1 MLGVMVATPSSMLPL
16 GTQAPDFRLSAPD
29 GSLPVSLDDV
39 ADAAGL
45 LVVFLCNHC
54 PYVKH
59 VADGLG
65 RLAADWMD
73 DGLAV
78 LGINPNDVDAYPEDA
93 PELMPA
99 FAAQHS
105 WTFPYLYDESQQ
117 VAAAYGAVCTPD
129 FFLFDRGRALAY
141 RGQMD
146 GSRPSNGVPVTGAD
160 LDAAVRAVL
169 AGEPVPSDQRP
180 SVGCSIK
187 WKPGME
193 PGSAGR

>member
-1 MLGVMVATPSSMLPL
+1 MLPL
-16 GTQAPDFRLSAPD
+16 GTRAPEFRLSAPD
-29 GSLPVSLDDV
+29 GSQHGPADV

-65 RLAADWMD
+65 RLATGWMD

-78 LGINPNDVDAYPEDA
+78 FGINPNDVDAYPEDA
-93 PELMPA
+93 PERMPA
-99 FAAQHS
+99 FAAQHAL
-105 WTFPYLYDESQQ
+105 TFPYLYDETQQ

-129 FFLFDRGRALAY
+129 FFLFDRDLALAY

-146 GSRPSNGVPVTGAD
+146 GSRPSNGVPVTGTD

-169 AGEPVPSDQRP
+169 ANEPVPSDQRP

-193 PGSAGR
+193 PR

>member
-1 MLGVMVATPSSMLPL
+1 MLPL
-16 GTQAPDFRLSAPD
+16 GTQAPDFRLPAPD
-29 GSLPVSLDDV
+29 GSLHGPADV

-65 RLAADWMD
+65 RLASGWMD

-78 LGINPNDVDAYPEDA
+78 FGINPNDVDAYPDDA

-99 FAAQHS
+99 FAAGHG
-105 WTFPYLYDESQQ
+105 
-117 VAAAYGAVCTPD
+117 AACTPD
-129 FFLFDRGRALAY
+129 FFLFDRDRALAY

-146 GSRPSNGVPVTGAD
+146 GSRPSNGVAVTGAD

-169 AGEPVPSDQRP
+169 AAEPAPADQRP
-180 SVGCSIK
+180 SIGCSIK
-187 WKPGME
+187 WKPGMD
-193 PGSAGR
+193 PASTGR

>member
-1 MLGVMVATPSSMLPL
+1 MLPL
-16 GTQAPDFRLSAPD
+16 GTRAPGFRLPAPD
-29 GSLPVSLDDV
+29 GSRPVSLDDV
-39 ADAAGL
+39 ADARGL

-65 RLAADWMD
+65 RLAAGWIA
-73 DGLAV
+73 GGVAV
-78 LGINPNDVDAYPEDA
+78 IGVNPNDVAAYPEDA
-93 PELMPA
+93 PERMPA
-99 FAAQHS
+99 FAGRHG
-105 WTFPYLYDESQQ
+105 WTFPYLYDETQE
-117 VAAAYGAVCTPD
+117 VAAAYGAACTPD
-129 FFLFDRGRALAY
+129 FFLFDGDRALAY

-146 GSRPSNGVPVTGAD
+146 GSRPSNGVPVTGTD

-169 AGEPVPSDQRP
+169 AGEPVSADQRP

-193 PGSAGR
+193 PR

>member
-1 MLGVMVATPSSMLPL
+1 MAATSSMLPL
-16 GTQAPDFRLSAPD
+16 GTQAPDFRLPAPD
-29 GSLPVSLDDV
+29 GSLHGPADV
-39 ADAAGL
+39 ADAGGL

-65 RLAADWMD
+65 RLATGWMD

-78 LGINPNDVDAYPEDA
+78 FGINPNDVDAYPDDA

-99 FAAQHS
+99 FAARHG
-105 WTFPYLYDESQQ
+105 WTFPYLYDESQR
-117 VAAAYGAVCTPD
+117 VAADYGAACTPD
-129 FFLFDRGRALAY
+129 FFLFDRDRALAY

-169 AGEPVPSDQRP
+169 AGEPAPADQRP
-180 SVGCSIK
+180 SIGCSIK
-187 WKPGME
+187 WKPGNA
-193 PGSAGR
+193 PSYP

>member
-1 MLGVMVATPSSMLPL
+1 MLPL
-16 GTQAPDFRLSAPD
+16 GTQAPDFRLPEPD
-29 GSLPVSLDDV
+29 GSLHGPADV

-65 RLAADWMD
+65 RLATGWMD

-78 LGINPNDVDAYPEDA
+78 FGINPNDVDSYPDDA
-93 PELMPA
+93 PELMPV
-99 FAAQHS
+99 FAAGHG
-105 WTFPYLYDESQQ
+105 WTFPYLYDESQR
-117 VAAAYGAVCTPD
+117 VAAAYGAACTPD
-129 FFLFDRGRALAY
+129 FFLFDRDRALAY

-146 GSRPSNGVPVTGAD
+146 ASRPSNGVPVTGSD

-169 AGEPVPSDQRP
+169 SGEPVSGDQRP

-193 PGSAGR
+193 LR

>member
-1 MLGVMVATPSSMLPL
+1 MVATPSAMMPL
-16 GTQAPDFRLSAPD
+16 GTSAPEF
-29 GSLPVSLDDV
+29 SLPTPGGSPHGT
-39 ADAAGL
+39 AEAAGAPGL

-65 RLAADWMD
+65 RLATGWMA

-78 LGINPNDVDAYPEDA
+78 IGVNPNDVAAYPHDA
-93 PELMPA
+93 PDLMPA
-99 FAAQHS
+99 FAAEHG
-105 WTFPYLYDESQQ
+105 WTFPYLFDESQD

-129 FFLFDRGRALAY
+129 FFLFDAAAALVY

-146 GSRPSNGVPVTGAD
+146 DSRPSNGVPVTGAD
-160 LDAAVRAVL
+160 LDDAVRAVL
-169 AGEPVPSDQRP
+169 AGERPSADQRP

-187 WKPGME
+187 WKPGR
-193 PGSAGR
+193 PRSA

>member
-1 MLGVMVATPSSMLPL
+1 MVATPSVMLPL
-16 GTQAPDFRLSAPD
+16 GTPAPDFRLPAPD
-29 GSLPVSLDDV
+29 GSWHGTAEV
-39 ADAAGL
+39 ADAPGL
-45 LVVFLCNHC
+45 LVAFVCNHC

-65 RLAADWMD
+65 RLARAWVA

-78 LGINPNDVDAYPEDA
+78 LAVNPNDVAAYPDDA
-93 PELMPA
+93 PDRMPA
-99 FAAQHS
+99 FAAEYG
-105 WTFPYLYDESQQ
+105 WDFPYLYDETQDT
-117 VAAAYGAVCTPD
+117 AAAYGAACTPD
-129 FFLFDRGRALAY
+129 FFLFDGDRALAY

-169 AGEPVPSDQRP
+169 AGDPVGRDQKP

-187 WKPGME
+187 WKPGRQ
-193 PGSAGR
+193 PSPAGR